1 MRFMRIF
8 SFVLYAVLLMNSC
21 DKDPESWNGEKLKQ
35 PRNQITV
42 EHLLAEDIL
51 PLVDM
56 SFFARP
62 EWAQPANCQF
72 SGEISFDKTE
82 ITYPIGRAYYPGENI
97 FPAITIDFISSDEE
111 LIPIQKEIL
120 VNSFQ
125 TEDSWNV
132 IVGTG
137 KVWHEE
143 EDGDWCRASFPLT
156 LTDSYIGQV
165 KNCVATFVY
174 KEDTISNVCLQCS
187 QETADYNDHQ
197 VGNMRAMLPAK
208 YTTWTYSDSP
218 TIIEDRNRLKSNRL
232 PVYPLSTID
241 ADHKI
246 ADYFE
251 KSIYTN
257 ASTSLGAVVVD
268 GNIFLQ
274 PPKTRHGLYPY
285 PNEMRHAVYSV
296 SKSMTGALALFYFA
310 ERYGAT
316 IFNEMITD
324 YVPALSH
331 LQEWQ
336 GVTFSHALNMVTG
349 TEGGEDAARMYEIIV
364 KARTAEEAINNIAGL
379 GDKQCNP
386 GENFSYAS
394 TNLFV
399 LSYALQKYAEK
410 HEGTGIMYWD
420 LVHENVLI
428 PLGANDFTLLRT
440 VEAQGI
446 KGIPLL
452 AYGALPTLDNAAKI
466 SMLFSNEG
474 NYKGQQLL
482 HREKCKEAMGRT
494 TWKGYSTNNDYR
506 GKYYRHSFWT
516 TDIRA
521 NGCDVDVTYMLGY
534 GGNYVWFFPS
544 GLIAIR
550 FMDEYDLDFKDLV
563 RGVENARSSCQ

>member
-1 MRFMRIF
+1 MKIF
-8 SFVLYAVLLMNSC
+8 YLILYAVLLMNSC
-21 DKDPESWNGEKLKQ
+21 VKEPESWNGQKLSH
-35 PRNQITV
+35 PRNQLTV
-42 EHLLAEDIL
+42 EHLLDKDIL
-51 PLVDM
+51 PLIDM
-56 SFFARP
+56 SFYTMP
-62 EWAQPANCQF
+62 EWAQPAKYQF
-72 SGEISFDKTE
+72 SGAISFDKTE
-82 ITYPIGRAYYPGENI
+82 IIYPIVRDYYPGENI
-97 FPAITIDFISSDEE
+97 FPAITIDFISNGEE

-120 VNSFQ
+120 VNILQ
-125 TEDSWNV
+125 NEDSWNV

-137 KVWHEE
+137 KIWYEA

-165 KNCVATFVY
+165 RNCVATFVY
-174 KEDTISNVCLQCS
+174 KEDTISNVYFQSS

-197 VGNMRAMLPAK
+197 VGNMRAMLPAI
-208 YTTWTYSDSP
+208 YTPRTYSDSHAV
-218 TIIEDRNRLKSNRL
+218 IENQNRLVSNRL
-232 PVYPLSTID
+232 PVYSLSTID
-241 ADHKI
+241 TDNKI
-246 ADYFE
+246 AEYFE

-257 ASTSLGAVVVD
+257 ASTSLGAVVMD
-268 GNIFLQ
+268 GIIYLQ

-310 ERYGAT
+310 ERYGAA
-316 IFNEMITD
+316 IFNELITD

-336 GVTFSHALNMVTG
+336 GVTFSHTLNMVTG

-379 GDKQCNP
+379 GDKQGNP

-399 LSYALQKYAEK
+399 LSYALQKYVEK
-410 HEGTGIMYWD
+410 HEGTDIMYWD
-420 LVHENVLI
+420 LVHENVLV

-452 AYGALPTLDNAAKI
+452 AYGALPTLDNVAKI
-466 SMLFSNEG
+466 ALLFSNEG
-474 NYKGQQLL
+474 RYKEQQLL
-482 HREKCKEAMGRT
+482 HNEKCKESMGLT
-494 TWKGYSTNNDYR
+494 MWSGYSTNNDYR
-506 GKYYRHSFWT
+506 GKHYRHSFWAT
-516 TDIRA
+516 EIKA
-521 NGCDVDVTYMLGY
+521 NGCEVDVTYMLGY

-550 FMDEYDLDFKDLV
+550 FMDEYDLDFKELV
-563 RGVENARSSCQ
+563 RGLEQVRSSCQ